1 MSAEATIRELFR
13 GLEVTIHERL
23 GIIEQVLHTVEKPKV
38 PLYDNEF
45 IKRIENLEK
54 ITQIQGQDYDVHSRV
69 NALEEIVLDLQS
81 KFEAFALRATPSER
95 EPEPEVEE
103 ANVVVEEEEIVEV
116 VEEEE
121 EEGEELEL
129 EAFDYQKITYA
140 RDPDGNVYQPVE
152 DGAVEGDPIG
162 KWNGKKIIFYKH

>member
-54 ITQIQGQDYDVHSRV
+54 ITQIQGHDYDVQSRV
-69 NALEEIVLDLQS
+69 NALEEIVLDLQN
-81 KFEAFALRATPSER
+81 KFEAFALRAA
-95 EPEPEVEE
+95 PEPEVEE

-116 VEEEE
+116 VEQE

-140 RDPDGNVYQPVE
+140 RDPDGNVYQPDE